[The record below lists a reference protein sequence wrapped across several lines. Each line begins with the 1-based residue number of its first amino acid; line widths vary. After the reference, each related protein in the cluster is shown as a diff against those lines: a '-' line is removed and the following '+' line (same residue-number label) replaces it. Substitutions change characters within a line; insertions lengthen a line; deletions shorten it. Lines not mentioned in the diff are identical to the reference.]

1 MDDGQHRH
9 SDQLHDPVQTNQD
22 MMIRI
27 VIMIMVIKILIMMMT
42 IGNWYCEDDKEPK
55 AGSEDVPA
63 VLSRPPEKP
72 PLSKFDLFL

>member
-1 MDDGQHRH
+1 MIKMESVMDDGQHRH

-42 IGNWYCEDDKEPK
+42 IGIAKMTRNLRQ
-55 AGSEDVPA
+55 GRRMFRRS
-63 VLSRPPEKP
+63 
-72 PLSKFDLFL
+72 